1 MSWPRTV
8 HSTTLLILIM
18 ISVAVPLVIAS
29 TETADSFG
37 EAVHFIEL
45 PYPSPSSEWDDS
57 WLKSDWTAPDTLRTN
72 PFAFWSA
79 ALSGKVSRPAMNRRG
94 VQESFI
100 KDWLR
105 EGKRAAEVLRVFG
118 TPTTILPLDGGQ
130 RWQYFNHYYPCGY
143 KIIIDFDK
151 TTQVIAYKTEDYVE
165 HQYLQI
171 LEDLVQ
177 TLATFG
183 DINRRS
189 ETESVVSPYAITQTQ
204 SDGKYRIL
212 PTLNINR
219 THRFLKGLLVQ
230 DILFS
235 CPTPPDLSAVKSMPY
250 LLDPGREWRGWWKRW
265 KPAIVSHLPQR
276 RSQGRSVE
284 VYPQVRSAWDHAQ
297 SIREAVNSYQNA
309 LWHGDDEEE
318 ELYFYNRAIEKYPYL
333 PNIYESRGKLYEKRG
348 DLDLAEQDFERAR
361 RLREAIK

>member
-8 HSTTLLILIM
+8 HSITLLILIT
-18 ISVAVPLVIAS
+18 VFLAVPLVIAS
-29 TETADSFG
+29 IETADSFG

-45 PYPSPSSEWDDS
+45 PYPSASSEWDDS

-79 ALSGKVSRPAMNRRG
+79 ALSGKVSRPAMDRRG
-94 VQESFI
+94 LQESFI
-100 KDWLR
+100 KGWLR

-118 TPTTILPLDGGQ
+118 TPATVLPLDSGQ

-171 LEDLVQ
+171 LEGIVQ

-183 DINRRS
+183 DTRRRS

-204 SDGKYRIL
+204 SDGRYRII

-219 THRFLKGLLVQ
+219 THRFLKGLLAQ

-235 CPTPPDLSAVKSMPY
+235 CPTPPDRSAVEAMPY
-250 LLDPGREWRGWWKRW
+250 LLAPGREWRGWWKRW
-265 KPAIVSHLPQR
+265 KPEIVSHLPQ
-276 RSQGRSVE
+276 GHPVE
-284 VYPQVRSAWDHAQ
+284 VSLEVKDDWAHAQ
-297 SIREAVNSYQNA
+297 SIREAVGSYQSA
-309 LWHGDDEEE
+309 LWHYDDLDEV
-318 ELYFYNRAIEKYPYL
+318 LYFYNRAIEKYPYL
-333 PNIYESRGKLYEKRG
+333 PDIYESRGKLYEDKG
-348 DLDLAEQDFERAR
+348 DLGLAKKDFERAR
-361 RLREAIK
+361 RLRDAIR

>member
-1 MSWPRTV
+1 MFGFRTLC
-8 HSTTLLILIM
+8 SIILLILIT
-18 ISVAVPLVIAS
+18 ISLVIPLATAS
-29 TETADSFG
+29 TEPTDSFG
-37 EAVHFIEL
+37 ETIQFIEL

-57 WLKSDWTAPDTLRTN
+57 WLKSDWTSPDTLRTN

-79 ALSGKVSRPAMNRRG
+79 ALSGKVSRPSMDRRG
-94 VQESFI
+94 LQERFI
-100 KDWLR
+100 KGWLR

-130 RWQYFNHYYPCGY
+130 RWQYFNHYYPGGY
-143 KIIIDFDK
+143 KIIIDFDE

-165 HQYLQI
+165 HQYFQI

-183 DINRRS
+183 DIRRRS
-189 ETESVVSPYAITQTQ
+189 ETESVISPYAITQTQ

-219 THRFLKGLLVQ
+219 TRRFLKGLLVQ

-235 CPTPPDLSAVKSMPY
+235 CPQPPNLSAVEAMPY
-250 LLDPGREWRGWWKRW
+250 LLAPGREWHGWWKRW
-265 KPAIVSHLPQR
+265 KPGIVSYLPYGSALQVP
-276 RSQGRSVE
+276 SE
-284 VYPQVRSAWDHAQ
+284 VKDDGELVH
-297 SIREAVNSYQNA
+297 SIREAVGSYQSA
-309 LWHGDDEEE
+309 LWHYDDLDEV
-318 ELYFYNRAIEKYPYL
+318 LYFYNRAIEKYPYL
-333 PNIYESRGKLYEKRG
+333 PDIYESRGKLYEEKG
-348 DLDLAEQDFERAR
+348 DLNLAKQDFERAK

>member
-1 MSWPRTV
+1 MFWSRTF
-8 HSTTLLILIM
+8 HSIILLILIM
-18 ISVAVPLVIAS
+18 IFPVVPLVIAS
-29 TETADSFG
+29 TETTDSFG
-37 EAVHFIEL
+37 DTIPFIEL
-45 PYPSPSSEWDDS
+45 PLPDPSLEWDDG

-79 ALSGKVSRPAMNRRG
+79 ALSGKVYRPAMDRRG
-94 VQESFI
+94 LQESFI
-100 KDWLR
+100 KGWLR

-130 RWQYFNHYYPCGY
+130 RWQYFNHYYPGGY

-165 HQYLQI
+165 HQYPQI

-177 TLATFG
+177 TLVTFG
-183 DINRRS
+183 DICRRS

-204 SDGKYRIL
+204 SGGKYRIL

-235 CPTPPDLSAVKSMPY
+235 CPTLPNLSAVEVMPHSRA
-250 LLDPGREWRGWWKRW
+250 PGREWRGWWKRW
-265 KPAIVSHLPQR
+265 KPVIVSRLP
-276 RSQGRSVE
+276 GGYPVE
-284 VYPQVRSAWDHAQ
+284 VPPKSKDTWELAQ
-297 SIREAVNSYQNA
+297 SIYDAAYSYQSA
-309 LWHGDDEEE
+309 LWHSGDLVEV
-318 ELYFYNRAIEKYPYL
+318 LYFYNRTIEKYPYL
-333 PNIYESRGKLYEKRG
+333 PDVYELRGKLYEKKG
-348 DLDLAEQDFERAR
+348 DLSLAEKDFERAR
-361 RLREAIK
+361 RLREAIQ

>member
-1 MSWPRTV
+1 MSWSRTV
-8 HSTTLLILIM
+8 HSITLLILIM
-18 ISVAVPLVIAS
+18 ISLAVPLVIAS

-45 PYPSPSSEWDDS
+45 PYPSLSSEWDDS

-100 KDWLR
+100 KGWLR

-130 RWQYFNHYYPCGY
+130 RWQYFNHYYPGGY

-165 HQYLQI
+165 HQYAQI

-183 DINRRS
+183 DICRRS

-235 CPTPPDLSAVKSMPY
+235 CPEPLNLSVVEAMPY
-250 LLDPGREWRGWWKRW
+250 LLAPGREWRGWWKRW
-265 KPAIVSHLPQR
+265 KPGIVSRLPQGHLTDAPLETEDT
-276 RSQGRSVE
+276 SELAHSI
-284 VYPQVRSAWDHAQ
+284 YDAAYLFRSAH
-297 SIREAVNSYQNA
+297 
-309 LWHGDDEEE
+309 LHTDDLGER
-318 ELYFYNRAIEKYPYL
+318 LYFCNQAIEKYPYL
-333 PNIYESRGKLYEKRG
+333 PDVYERRGQLYEEKG
-348 DLDLAEQDFERAR
+348 DLSLAKEDFERAR
-361 RLREAIK
+361 RLREAIR

>member
-8 HSTTLLILIM
+8 HSITLLILIT
-18 ISVAVPLVIAS
+18 VFLAVPLVIAS
-29 TETADSFG
+29 IETADSFG
-37 EAVHFIEL
+37 EAVNFIEL
-45 PYPSPSSEWDDS
+45 PYPSASSEWDDS

-72 PFAFWSA
+72 SFAFWSA
-79 ALSGKVSRPAMNRRG
+79 ALSGKVSRPAMDRRG
-94 VQESFI
+94 LQESFI
-100 KDWLR
+100 KGWLR

-118 TPTTILPLDGGQ
+118 TPATVLPLDSGQ

-183 DINRRS
+183 DTRRRS

-204 SDGKYRIL
+204 SDGKYRII

-235 CPTPPDLSAVKSMPY
+235 CPTPPDRSAVEAMPY
-250 LLDPGREWRGWWKRW
+250 LLAPGREWRGWWKRW
-265 KPAIVSHLPQR
+265 KPEIVSHLPQ
-276 RSQGRSVE
+276 GHPVE
-284 VYPQVRSAWDHAQ
+284 VSLEVKDDWAHAQ
-297 SIREAVNSYQNA
+297 SIREAVGSYQSA
-309 LWHGDDEEE
+309 LWHYDDLDEV
-318 ELYFYNRAIEKYPYL
+318 LYFYNRAIEKYPYL
-333 PNIYESRGKLYEKRG
+333 PDIYESRGKLYEDKG
-348 DLDLAEQDFERAR
+348 DLGLAKKDFERAR
-361 RLREAIK
+361 RLRDAIR